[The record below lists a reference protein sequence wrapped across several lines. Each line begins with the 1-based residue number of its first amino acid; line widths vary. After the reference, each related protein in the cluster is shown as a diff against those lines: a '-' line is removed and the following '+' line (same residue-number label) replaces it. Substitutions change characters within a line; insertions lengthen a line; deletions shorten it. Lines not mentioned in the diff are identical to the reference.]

1 MKIRRGCSS
10 LTRLDYVDKKG
21 EVAKPCLI
29 SCSVLKD
36 EIEQLIRQGDLD
48 VKVVFVSKYFHVDY
62 NLVEKNLRRTIE
74 RTLQPLTE
82 KPILVYGELC
92 LGPNGEMKK
101 LTEEYGLVKVDA
113 LNCVDC
119 LLGGKGKVEEA
130 DPSHELMF
138 MDPGMID
145 FFRHAKEKMLKEG
158 MDEETFQKMFSGI
171 KGIVLLDTLGNAG
184 KCKQEM
190 ENINIGLTVLETK
203 QVGLENLKLVILE
216 AIQRHNKKKRNC

>member
-1 MKIRRGCSS
+1 
-10 LTRLDYVDKKG
+10 VDKKG

-48 VKVVFVSKYFHVDY
+48 VKVIFVSKYFHVDY
-62 NLVEKNLRRTIE
+62 SLVEKNLRRTIE
-74 RTLQPLTE
+74 RTMQPFIE
-82 KPILVYGELC
+82 EPILVYGDLC

-101 LTEEYGLVKVDA
+101 LGEEYGLVKVDA

-158 MDEETFQKMFSGI
+158 MDEETFQKMFGGI
-171 KGIVLLDTLGNAG
+171 KGIVLLDTLGNAE
-184 KCKQEM
+184 KCRQEM
-190 ENINIGLTVLETK
+190 ENLHIGLKVLETK
-203 QVGLENLKLVILE
+203 EVGLDKLKLVVLE
-216 AIQRHNKKKRNC
+216 AIQRNSQKTRKT